1 MTRTRINH
9 RLRESE
15 RPGRVVISS
24 PVLQH
29 WARRPYRRV
38 PEPAERVKGRYMGSL
53 YFDPHARDFP
63 ESYWDRIA
71 RFPIR
76 ENPGYFR
83 FPDSPIFL
91 APTLEGLES
100 YF

>member
-1 MTRTRINH
+1 
-9 RLRESE
+9 
-15 RPGRVVISS
+15 
-24 PVLQH
+24 
-29 WARRPYRRV
+29 
-38 PEPAERVKGRYMGSL
+38 MGSL